1 MTKLHKCPT
10 GRSGEA
16 TEVRVIKEG
25 RQINIQRGGDLT
37 FTDVLVS
44 DIRFC
49 PFCGMNLYQA
59 KK

>member
-1 MTKLHKCPT
+1 MKLHKCPT
-10 GRSGEA
+10 GRSNEN
-16 TEVRVIKEG
+16 TEVQVVKEG
-25 RQINIQRGGDLT
+25 NVINVQRGGDLT

-44 DIRFC
+44 NIRFC